1 MEVIDFKAFVNNT
14 YRETGITQKETYFFD
29 SFLTLGKFLLFLFLA
44 AKLAPMVFIGIDMS
58 ISDAYLG
65 L

>member
-1 MEVIDFKAFVNNT
+1 MEVIDFKSFVNNT

-29 SFLTLGKFLLFLFLA
+29 SFMTLGKALLFLFVA
-44 AKLAPMVFIGIDMS
+44 AKVAPMVFIGLTIT
-58 ISDAYLG
+58 DAYLG